1 MFVRLLIILLIAAIA
16 AAILYGLNPYGG
28 KPSLSLPK
36 MPNVPS
42 LGSDNDKNTPSVTT
56 VYKWQDE
63 NGEWHFSNQPPPEGV
78 ARKVITYR
86 SDANVIQA
94 PKDSPQPAKPSSE
107 PETSASPLL
116 PFTDPGKVKKL
127 IDDAKNIENL
137 LQDRQEQMDKRL
149 EGAE

>member
-28 KPSLSLPK
+28 QTSLSLPK
-36 MPNVPS
+36 LPDVPS
-42 LGSDNDKNTPSVTT
+42 LSDDEKKAPSVTT

-86 SDANVIQA
+86 SDANVIQP
-94 PKDSPQPAKPSSE
+94 PKASPKPAQPSGE

-116 PFTDPGKVKKL
+116 PITNPGKVKKL
-127 IDDAKNIENL
+127 MDDAKNIENL
-137 LQDRQEQMDKRL
+137 LQDRQEQMDKRM
-149 EGAE
+149 EDAQ